1 MNDISPQIKDITDSF
16 LSSGLNLSI
25 GHVEIITRQEETY
38 QSIYRAVCMENF
50 IHIALDELRKNPDFP
65 TDNSGK
71 SRELKGKNNKNQ
83 DIHALVMPATVDD
96 DGPVICVFQSD
107 TPFDKEKIPFL
118 KFFAAM
124 INITDKYSIKDAST
138 IRGNDRYKKD
148 LINMRDMQ
156 AKLFPKF
163 NVVRGFQI
171 GSAFLPAELMS
182 GNFIDGFYLDEN
194 IYQIV
199 VCDVSGYDAA
209 STFAGAA
216 IRTLI
221 RSEASKKMTPS
232 ILIETISMK
241 LKNIIAVVHA
251 LIYISVFQLNIKTGK
266 TMISSYGPLMT
277 LFYNKKK
284 NGYANLGTTEVG
296 RLLAKRNFYKDLS
309 LMMEPGDILLY
320 YSNGM
325 INASNEAGK
334 EQYGEGN
341 LYASFM
347 KQKESSSTD
356 LVHTLIESL
365 NDYTN
370 YSPLEAD
377 VILIAVKRES
387 QA

>member
-16 LSSGLNLSI
+16 VSSGRRLSI
-25 GHVEIITRQEETY
+25 GHVEIITRQEEAY
-38 QSIYRAVCMENF
+38 QSIYSATCIENF
-50 IHIALDELRKNPDFP
+50 NPITVDELRKNPDFP
-65 TDNSGK
+65 TDNSGEN
-71 SRELKGKNNKNQ
+71 RELKGKNSKNQ
-83 DIHALVMPATVDD
+83 DIHILMIPVTSDD
-96 DGPVICVFQSD
+96 NSSVICVFQS
-107 TPFDKEKIPFL
+107 TAPFDKEKLPFL
-118 KFFAAM
+118 QFFAAM
-124 INITDKYSIKDAST
+124 IDITGKYSIKDAST
-138 IRGNDRYKKD
+138 IRGSDRYKKD

-194 IYQIV
+194 IYQVV

-232 ILIETISMK
+232 VLIETITMK

-251 LIYISVFQLNIKTGK
+251 LIYISVFQFNIKTGK

-296 RLLAKRNFYKDLS
+296 RLLAKRIFYKDLS

-325 INASNEAGK
+325 INASNETGK
-334 EQYGEGN
+334 EQYGESN

-377 VILIAVKRES
+377 VILIAIKREA